1 VTPSELAFMG
11 LGLLFGAAAG
21 GALLVVLGTRTPR
34 REIRVTVTR
43 DALPR
48 RSETLSHD
56 AFVTR
61 PSEPAPGGPGDRR
74 RLDRLDS
81 GPEPGDYRPG
91 LDRLGRTPL
100 TQAQGTAGRPSIR
113 PSDRTIVPS
122 PSRAVGVAIQPEV
135 DPELDDLRRA
145 ATRPSTREPALER
158 ILRGE
163 HMAMVEVVDRVAGED
178 SLRRREWE
186 LLLSGLVEA
195 MAEIAV
201 EESVIDFP
209 MGTAFWDTFTVE
221 QCRRIVATLAT
232 MGYRYDGRTGWVG
245 RHVPVYRD
253 LTNAVAEVGFEPRR
267 IRAWPNQTEIGALF
281 DGARPAPEE
290 LLAAAGP
297 TYTAE
302 AMQDLLGE
310 RAVGL
315 ADLWVAWEVVRPV
328 LFDDELP
335 ADAPVEP

>member
-1 VTPSELAFMG
+1 MTVSELAFMG
-11 LGLLFGAAAG
+11 LGLLFGAAAAA
-21 GALLVVLGTRTPR
+21 ALLVVLGTRTPR

-48 RSETLSHD
+48 RSETLSQD
-56 AFVTR
+56 AFVT
-61 PSEPAPGGPGDRR
+61 SAAEPAPGGPGDRR
-74 RLDRLDS
+74 RLDRADS
-81 GPEPGDYRPG
+81 RPDHGDHGAGPDGAG
-91 LDRLGRTPL
+91 GTPL
-100 TQAQGTAGRPSIR
+100 TRTQGPSGRPSIR
-113 PSDRTIVPS
+113 PSDRTFVPS
-122 PSRAVGVAIQPEV
+122 QGRAVGVAIQPEV
-135 DPELDDLRRA
+135 DPELDDLRRT
-145 ATRPSTREPALER
+145 ATSPARRGAALER

-186 LLLSGLVEA
+186 VLLSGLVEA

-245 RHVPVYRD
+245 RHVPAYRD
-253 LTNAVAEVGFEPRR
+253 LTNAMAEVGFEPRR
-267 IRAWPNQTEIGALF
+267 VRAWPNQTEIGDLF
-281 DGARPAPEE
+281 LGARPAPEE

-297 TYTAE
+297 SYTAE
-302 AMQDLLGE
+302 AMRDLLGE

-315 ADLWVAWEVVRPV
+315 ADLWLAWDVVRPI
-328 LFDDELP
+328 LFDDETSP
-335 ADAPVEP
+335 EPVIEG

>member
-1 VTPSELAFMG
+1 MG

-21 GALLVVLGTRTPR
+21 GALLVVLGAKAPR

-48 RSETLSHD
+48 RSETLSQD
-56 AFVTR
+56 AFIT
-61 PSEPAPGGPGDRR
+61 SAAEPAPGGPGDRR
-74 RLDRLDS
+74 RLDRPDS
-81 GPEPGDYRPG
+81 RPG
-91 LDRLGRTPL
+91 HGQIQPGPDGGLGTPFTRTDRPS
-100 TQAQGTAGRPSIR
+100 GRPSIR
-113 PSDRTIVPS
+113 PSDRTLVPS
-122 PSRAVGVAIQPEV
+122 QGRAVGVAIQPEV
-135 DPELDDLRRA
+135 DPELADLRRT
-145 ATRPSTREPALER
+145 ATSPSRRGAALER

-232 MGYRYDGRTGWVG
+232 MGYRYDGRTGWAG
-245 RHVPVYRD
+245 RHVPAYRD

-267 IRAWPNQTEIGALF
+267 IRAWPNQAEIGALF

>member
-1 VTPSELAFMG
+1 MG

-21 GALLVVLGTRTPR
+21 AALLVVLGTRTPR

-56 AFVTR
+56 AFVT
-61 PSEPAPGGPGDRR
+61 SAAEPAPGGPGDRR
-74 RLDRLDS
+74 RLDRTDSRLDH
-81 GPEPGDYRPG
+81 GDIRPRPG
-91 LDRLGRTPL
+91 GAAAEPL
-100 TQAQGTAGRPSIR
+100 TQAQGTTGRPSIR
-113 PSDRTIVPS
+113 PSDRTLVPS
-122 PSRAVGVAIQPEV
+122 PSRAVGVAIQPEL
-135 DPELDDLRRA
+135 DPELDDLRRTA
-145 ATRPSTREPALER
+145 TEPATRGSALER

-163 HMAMVEVVDRVAGED
+163 HMTMVEVVDRIAGAD
-178 SLRRREWE
+178 GMRRREWE

-195 MAEIAV
+195 MADIAV

-232 MGYRYDGRTGWVG
+232 MGYRYDGRAGWVG
-245 RHVPVYRD
+245 RHVPAYRD
-253 LTNAVAEVGFEPRR
+253 LTNAMAEVGFEPRR
-267 IRAWPNQTEIGALF
+267 IRAWPNQAEIAALF

-297 TYTAE
+297 GYTVE

-315 ADLWVAWEVVRPV
+315 ADLWGAWDVVRPI
-328 LFDDELP
+328 LLDDEGAP
-335 ADAPVEP
+335 ADEAEAESVTEG